1 MQSKL
6 KSLDVFHPKQG
17 QQLNVGKAS
26 TLIEK
31 KKYGLNWRECLS
43 KVLYIET
50 SQLWPPPPLAEEKMT
65 IRKHK

>member
-43 KVLYIET
+43 KVLYRDQPAVAAAACRGEDDNSKT
-50 SQLWPPPPLAEEKMT
+50 
-65 IRKHK
+65 